1 MKIIILLGV
10 HGSGKGEQM
19 SLLAKEGI
27 VEDVLSTGEAYRNVF
42 NPKSRYYKYRNTYG
56 KYVARGWSEKGKY
69 PPDGE
74 VIAMVKD
81 LLEIEKKKGYK
92 VIGMEGYPRRIG
104 QAQALLKMCK
114 EIGDIQIQCI
124 YLDLSDEEGLKR
136 ILHRDT
142 YNKHGES
149 LEANKKRIALYHR
162 VTDRAIDFLRS
173 KGLVTDVNDNPP
185 IKKVH
190 DLIVKALA

>member
-74 VIAMVKD
+74 VIAMV
-81 LLEIEKKKGYK
+81 GTT
-92 VIGMEGYPRRIG
+92 GRSTGTH
-104 QAQALLKMCK
+104 
-114 EIGDIQIQCI
+114 
-124 YLDLSDEEGLKR
+124 
-136 ILHRDT
+136 LHFEV
-142 YNKHGES
+142 YI
-149 LEANKKRIALYHR
+149 ANKR
-162 VTDRAIDFLRS
+162 V
-173 KGLVTDVNDNPP
+173 NPLP
-185 IKKVH
+185 YIR
-190 DLIVKALA
+190 